1 MLTDEHE
8 HAMKVWREA
17 DRAGE
22 DAYVEAVETGTTAVE
37 AHEAGNQAAAAVIA
51 ADRAGLV
58 AEIERLAQA
67 WKVQHKEKMKE
78 RAEARLWFERAQK
91 WAEENVRLREVAI
104 TLHGALAA
112 HTCYGCPACH
122 GDCSSANP
130 PMMFCPTAQAQAAY
144 FMFDRAA
151 LKGTRH
157 DADA

>member
-1 MLTDEHE
+1 
-8 HAMKVWREA
+8 MKVWEEA
-17 DRAGE
+17 FAAWDDTPADPNAMHSG
-22 DAYVEAVETGTTAVE
+22 D
-37 AHEAGNQAAAAVIA
+37 QAAAAVIA

-58 AEIERLAQA
+58 ARIAELKSEVEVLADNGCHLDALCKQQEAEIERL
-67 WKVQHKEKMKE
+67 W
-78 RAEARLWFERAQK
+78 
-91 WAEENVRLREVAI
+91 EVAI

-130 PMMFCPTAQAQAAY
+130 PMMFCPTAQARAAY

-151 LKGTRH
+151 LKDTRH

>member
-1 MLTDEHE
+1 MVDVTQEDYATAKAANL
-8 HAMKVWREA
+8 VWA
-17 DRAGE
+17 SAIGGPS
-22 DAYVEAVETGTTAVE
+22 VSVI
-37 AHEAGNQAAAAVIA
+37 AAAIARIA

-58 AEIERLAQA
+58 AEIERL
-67 WKVQHKEKMKE
+67 
-78 RAEARLWFERAQK
+78 
-91 WAEENVRLREVAI
+91 REVAI
-104 TLHGALAA
+104 ALHGALAA

-151 LKGTRH
+151 LKDTRH